1 MVDII
6 IIDRLINKF
15 PIKNETGKMEK
26 KKILKYFQNYF
37 LILTLYFFI
46 IKKSDVKLVAGDG
59 FEPSTSRL

>member
-15 PIKNETGKMEK
+15 PIKNETGKIE

-59 FEPSTSRL
+59 FEPPTSRL

>member
-15 PIKNETGKMEK
+15 PIKNEIGKIE

-46 IKKSDVKLVAGDG
+46 IKKSDGKLVAGDG